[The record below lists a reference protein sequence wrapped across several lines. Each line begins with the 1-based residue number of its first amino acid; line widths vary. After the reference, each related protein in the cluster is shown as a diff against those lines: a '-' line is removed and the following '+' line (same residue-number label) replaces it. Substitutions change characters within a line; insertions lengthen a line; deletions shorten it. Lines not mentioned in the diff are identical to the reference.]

1 MLKHA
6 TMNRLKMEVKTLP
19 NRVIERAIEV
29 HDVTVPV
36 DVMRHALQSF
46 GLRVRVASEHEWC
59 PTGRHAYVGCD
70 RVRAFALCDKRP
82 SAGTRYGLLT

>member
-46 GLRVRVASEHEWC
+46 GLRVRVASEHE
-59 PTGRHAYVGCD
+59 
-70 RVRAFALCDKRP
+70 
-82 SAGTRYGLLT
+82 